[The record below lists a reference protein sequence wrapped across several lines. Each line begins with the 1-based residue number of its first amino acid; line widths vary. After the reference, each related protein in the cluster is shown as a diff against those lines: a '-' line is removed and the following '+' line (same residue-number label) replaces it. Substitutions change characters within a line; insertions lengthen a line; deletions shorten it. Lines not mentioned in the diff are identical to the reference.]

1 MKPKTVVK
9 ISADYAMSVLLL
21 LLMTYELIG
30 QEAHEWIGIAAFAL
44 FVFHHIVNR
53 SWLKNIFA
61 ENTPLCVSCRLL
73 QRHEFC

>member
-44 FVFHHIVNR
+44 FIFHHIVNR
-53 SWLKNIFA
+53 SWLKNIFRGKY
-61 ENTPLCVSCRLL
+61 TPVRIM
-73 QRHEFC
+73 QTITAA